1 MAGTPLQ
8 KERPLYLL
16 RILCERTDAEHP
28 MSLAELGAALE
39 QLGVPGERKA
49 LYRDLRAL
57 TQAGFSVRTVRSRDV
72 RYYWDGSP
80 FSRQDLMLLS
90 NLIRISSS
98 VPRKRK
104 PELEKK
110 LRSFTALPRQRDCVA
125 EYLSV
130 FPDGTVTERT
140 YSNVERLIDA
150 IRGGKKVRFS
160 HKGSALRDMTPRR
173 KAVQTVQTV
182 SPYRL
187 VWSEGYYLVGA
198 DENGELCFY
207 SADRIEGLTV
217 TDRTVADLR
226 EIGGDLDFDLDQYVK
241 GVFSSL
247 EDPVHMIFRVSE
259 AFLSAA
265 ERRFPSDSV
274 IESAGESHYLLTC
287 DVPADDGLFAW
298 LLLHSGDIRLL
309 YPDPLVRR
317 LEDLAKGA
325 FALYGRNDA
334 AE

>member
-8 KERPLYLL
+8 KERPLHLL
-16 RILCERTDAEHP
+16 RILRERTDAEHP
-28 MSLAELGAALE
+28 MSLAELSEALT
-39 QLGVPGERKA
+39 QFGVSGERKA

-57 TQAGFSVRTVRSRDV
+57 KQAGFSVCTVRSKDV

-80 FSRQDLMLLS
+80 FSRQDLILLS

-104 PELEKK
+104 LELEKK
-110 LRSFTALPRQRDCVA
+110 LRSFTALPRQRDCSA

-140 YSNVERLIDA
+140 YSNVERLVEA
-150 IRGGKKVRFS
+150 IRAGKQVRFS

-173 KAVQTVQTV
+173 KPVQTAQTV

-217 TDRTVADLR
+217 TDRAVTDLR

-274 IESAGESHYLLTC
+274 IESAGEFHYLLTC
-287 DVPADDGLFAW
+287 DVPADEGLFAW
-298 LLLHSGDIRLL
+298 LLLHSADIRLL
-309 YPDPLVRR
+309 YPDFLVRR
-317 LEDLAKGA
+317 LEELSKGA
-325 FALYGRNDA
+325 FDLYGKNDS

>member
-8 KERPLYLL
+8 KERILHLL
-16 RILCERTDAEHP
+16 RILWERTDADHP
-28 MSLAELGAALE
+28 MSLAELAGELE
-39 QLGVPGERKA
+39 RAGVTGERKA

-57 TQAGFSVRTVRSRDV
+57 KQSGFSVATVRSRDV

-80 FSRQDLMLLS
+80 FLKQDLTLLA
-90 NLIRISSS
+90 NLIRISPS

-110 LRSFTALPRQRDCVA
+110 LRSLVSFPRQRECFAD
-125 EYLSV
+125 YLAV
-130 FPDGTVTERT
+130 FPDGTVTERA
-140 YSNVERLIDA
+140 YSNVEYLLEA
-150 IRGGKKVRFS
+150 IRSGKKIRFS
-160 HKGSALRDMTPRR
+160 HKGTALRDMTLRR
-173 KAVQTVQTV
+173 KKNSSVQTV

-187 VWSEGYYLVGA
+187 VWSDGYYLVGA
-198 DENGELCFY
+198 DENGELSFY
-207 SADRIEGLTV
+207 SADRMEGLTV
-217 TDRTVADLR
+217 TDLAATDLR
-226 EIGGDLDFDLDQYVK
+226 EVGGDLDFDLDQYIK

-247 EDPVHMIFRVSE
+247 EDSVHMIFRVSE
-259 AFLSAA
+259 AFLSSA

-287 DVPADDGLFAW
+287 DVPADDSLFGW

-309 YPDPLVRR
+309 YPDFLVRR
-317 LEDLAKGA
+317 LETLSKAA
-325 FALYGRNDA
+325 FSSYKSADA